1 MQLEDDVPDFPR
13 GGQSSLRR
21 AEENKATTMMSHIR
35 KDMMA
40 SSEKEVSRGSS
51 FHKSSNNYDVPQK
64 QRYDNRQ
71 PYLHL
76 QDEDTDED
84 DQKIT
89 RKMTKKRNKK
99 LILYNQKNMA
109 RMSAQLHMVDEC
121 VGRLIREDSQYLIT
135 KGGCVMREH
144 VKFDGTTW
152 KKQPFLLKKD
162 IITKCTEMS
171 ARNKKNRAANEIPTT
186 VGTRSATRRI
196 DISNLQNDTA
206 ASSSTPAMICFK
218 WLKRILGHLKGRSA
232 PKKAILANESL
243 HKQVEHERK
252 RAEASKE
259 KVEQITDIC
268 TTLQK

>member
-1 MQLEDDVPDFPR
+1 MQLKDDVLDFPR

-35 KDMMA
+35 KDMVIGNLICNVKMA

-109 RMSAQLHMVDEC
+109 RMSAQLHM
-121 VGRLIREDSQYLIT
+121 
-135 KGGCVMREH
+135 
-144 VKFDGTTW
+144 
-152 KKQPFLLKKD
+152 
-162 IITKCTEMS
+162 EMS

-186 VGTRSATRRI
+186 IGTRSVARRI
-196 DISNLQNDTA
+196 DI
-206 ASSSTPAMICFK
+206 
-218 WLKRILGHLKGRSA
+218 
-232 PKKAILANESL
+232 ANVSL

-252 RAEASKE
+252 WAEASEENVE
-259 KVEQITDIC
+259 KITDILAGDGVAGIKRRRRDLYSDGVRNFATASGC
-268 TTLQK
+268 GRLTEDLESSTWRWHQDF